1 MNKFFKPILFGT
13 ILFSMFTTSVLAKS
27 KGVSSQEL
35 YKNLP
40 FKMDPVQ
47 RPVFPDYKVTITQ
60 FGGVGDGTTLNSEAF
75 AKAIEAL
82 EKKGGGTLVIP
93 QGIWYTGPIV
103 LKSNIHIYLQGGAII
118 LFSDDFDLY
127 PIVHTSFEGLDT
139 RRCQSPI
146 SAKGAVNIA
155 ITGKGTIDGNGD
167 TWRPVKK
174 SKLTASQWKEI
185 SMSGKAKR

>member
-13 ILFSMFTTSVLAKS
+13 IIFSMFTTSVLAKS

-93 QGIWYTGPIV
+93 QGIWYTGPI
-103 LKSNIHIYLQGGAII
+103 IY
-118 LFSDDFDLY
+118 
-127 PIVHTSFEGLDT
+127 
-139 RRCQSPI
+139 I
-146 SAKGAVNIA
+146 S
-155 ITGKGTIDGNGD
+155 
-167 TWRPVKK
+167 
-174 SKLTASQWKEI
+174 KEEL
-185 SMSGKAKR
+185 